1 MVSLDNLPDWLPAWC
16 LDQFGIEPADVQ
28 FQQQQVSMVIGL
40 RLADGTD
47 AVVKARADDGR
58 AASCVAAQAYL
69 AERGFPCARP
79 PQRVA

>member
-16 LDQFGIEPADVQ
+16 LDQFGVEPADVQ
-28 FQQQQVSMVIGL
+28 FQQQQVSM
-40 RLADGTD
+40 D